1 MMGSDMTRTNARQ
14 SPAQRLWRHA
24 GMAGIL
30 GIAVLIGGSVGGSG
44 NLGSFGSFGTAARAQ
59 DANDDMPD
67 TKFFRGLLKGLGL
80 RKDGDTIDYR
90 ERSPLV
96 LPPGRDL
103 QPPEP
108 EGQAKKTAAWP
119 NDPDIRRAKQ
129 RKEQDKKFVRED
141 EEGARPELPSQYGR
155 PNSPTRKDGG
165 LPSKSAEE
173 SEAPSTSKEL
183 GTKSIFSNWWAPKEQ
198 YETFSGE
205 PRRGSLT
212 EPPSGYRTPS
222 PHQPYGVGKEKWKP
236 PATADR
242 AVDQR

>member
-1 MMGSDMTRTNARQ
+1 MMGSDMTRTNAKQ

-44 NLGSFGSFGTAARAQ
+44 NLGSFGSLGTAARAQ

-119 NDPDIRRAKQ
+119 NDPDVRRAKQ

-141 EEGARPELPSQYGR
+141 EAPSCRASMAALIRRRARMADCPPSPRRNPRRRARPRNSEPRAFSATGGR
-155 PNSPTRKDGG
+155 RRNNTRR
-165 LPSKSAEE
+165 SAE
-173 SEAPSTSKEL
+173 S
-183 GTKSIFSNWWAPKEQ
+183 
-198 YETFSGE
+198 
-205 PRRGSLT
+205 RG
-212 EPPSGYRTPS
+212 
-222 PHQPYGVGKEKWKP
+222 
-236 PATADR
+236 A
-242 AVDQR
+242 AV